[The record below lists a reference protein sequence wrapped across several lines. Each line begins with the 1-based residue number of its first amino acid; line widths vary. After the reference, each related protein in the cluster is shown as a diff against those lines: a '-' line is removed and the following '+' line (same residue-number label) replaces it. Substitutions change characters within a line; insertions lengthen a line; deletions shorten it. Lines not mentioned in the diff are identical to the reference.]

1 MYITFLLSVTI
12 FLTSIFIILWVRTY
26 KFNFTK
32 LKKTWIYCKNR
43 VNHHFEIKKQIDQAK
58 AKGEKPFYY
67 GNKGSIVIYA
77 IDKRTA
83 NFKYQRMLLKARKRN
98 LKKTA

>member
-12 FLTSIFIILWVRTY
+12 FLTSLFIILWVRTY

-32 LKKTWIYCKNR
+32 LKKTWIYCKSR

-58 AKGEKPFYY
+58 AKGEKKFMYER
-67 GNKGSIVIYA
+67 GSIVIYA
-77 IDKRTA
+77 IDKKTA